1 MSFIL
6 SVMGMVGN
14 TLVIG
19 AVLAHKKL
27 RVLSNA
33 FIVNLAVADLC
44 VSFFV
49 NTFHI
54 VGVLTKGT

>member
-1 MSFIL
+1 
-6 SVMGMVGN
+6 MGMVGN